1 MILANIKWLLFTRAI
16 RKTASSTLSAALQL
30 FLLIKW
36 RSLRTLLSSDFRAS
50 TESGLRR
57 VRVNC
62 SLKHW
67 QRTKV
72 SLFYFWKMNF
82 WTRWIWRQGK
92 RSLIHLWVSSC
103 GLSPFAPDIMKITI
117 LRRESDVSGNQ
128 RNPKVLRRGR
138 QSGGSIKRHWPFRGK
153 RRILCAAW
161 TVGVEFVKILFVDF
175 LN

>member
-1 MILANIKWLLFTRAI
+1 MPGTDTPRLFQGAFRQLNKCFWWFLLICTWQEVITYQLLFTR
-16 RKTASSTLSAALQL
+16 TL
-30 FLLIKW
+30 
-36 RSLRTLLSSDFRAS
+36 R
-50 TESGLRR
+50 
-57 VRVNC
+57 
-62 SLKHW
+62 HW

-92 RSLIHLWVSSC
+92 RSLTHLWVSSC